1 VDRGLGGMMSAD
13 QVAVAIEETEIVIR
27 IPITYLP
34 TALDCAMDG
43 GHVAGEYK
51 VTDPA
56 QFAHGILSVLQDE
69 REDGTT
75 LVHGLLDKAIEDAID
90 GGEVEGIAEADED
103 EDEEEDE

>member
-1 VDRGLGGMMSAD
+1 MSAD
-13 QVAVAIEETEIVIR
+13 QIEVTLEETEIVIR

-56 QFAHGILSVLQDE
+56 QFAQGILSVLRDE

-90 GGEVEGIAEADED
+90 SGEAEGIAEADED
-103 EDEEEDE
+103 EEEDE